1 MQVFTIDLKK
11 EYPFLHGGELQGLV
25 MNNPYDWGAEP
36 DWKRPAVIVVPGGGY
51 AYASGREKMPIA
63 HAFLAQ
69 GYQVFV
75 LNYLCGDEHARYPE
89 QLLEEA
95 AAVDCIKK
103 NADAWKVNKDEIFL
117 VGFSAG
123 GHLVANLAVEH
134 QNVEEKAGVALDCK
148 PTAVGLS
155 YPVISS
161 THGHFGSYEN
171 LLKGYSE
178 EEAQALRKKLNL
190 DEAVSKQTPPAFIWT
205 TATDAV
211 VPADNA
217 IRYALA
223 LDRNGISY
231 ELHVYPDGPHG
242 LSTAHLDV
250 NVKLTEV
257 QKRATRWVEDCARFF
272 RMFTVEEF

>member
-51 AYASGREKMPIA
+51 AHASGREKMPIA

-134 QNVEEKAGVALDCK
+134 QNVEEKAGVALNCK

-178 EEAQALRKKLNL
+178 EEAQAL
-190 DEAVSKQTPPAFIWT
+190 
-205 TATDAV
+205 
-211 VPADNA
+211 PADNA